1 MGEVEKETSQA
12 PGGLSIGL
20 AEEGTKRGSSKQGD
34 DQMRCEGVEMI
45 GNEG

>member
-12 PGGLSIGL
+12 PGGLSTGL
-20 AEEGTKRGSSKQGD
+20 AEEGTKTCSSEQGD
-34 DQMRCEGVEMI
+34 DRMRCEGVERI